1 MTSPARTATVPSLL
15 DRDCLPWRLYAKAKR
30 LGTWDPA
37 AIDMDADRER
47 WTLLTE
53 REQALIVRLC
63 AHFFGGE
70 AAVAEDLVPFFVAI
84 GRDGARVEDGLFLAT
99 YLFEEAKH
107 VEFFDRALSEVMG
120 VPDPAAAVPRGPA
133 YEELFGERLPRA
145 MSALLAPDAG
155 MPERIRAGATY
166 QLIVEGTLAETGY
179 HGLREV
185 FARAGDR
192 PGVPADEA
200 LLPGLAEGFRL
211 IQRDESRHLA
221 WGLYELDRLIRS
233 DPAGWDVLE
242 TELTELLPLAIGVVE
257 ELLGP
262 FTDHPDGVP
271 FGLDPQDF
279 VDYAQQQLMQR
290 IGALQDAHD
299 GRPSRFES

>member
-1 MTSPARTATVPSLL
+1 MTIPARTTTVPSLL
-15 DRDCLPWRLYAKAKR
+15 DRSGLPWRLYDKAKR

-37 AIDMDADRER
+37 TVDMAADRER
-47 WTLLTE
+47 WQTLNS

-70 AAVAEDLVPFFVAI
+70 AAVAEDLVPFLVAI
-84 GRDGARVEDGLFLAT
+84 GRDGGRVEDGLYLAT

-120 VPDPAAAVPRGPA
+120 ATDPAAAVPRGPA

-145 MSALLAPDAG
+145 MAALLAPDAG
-155 MPERIRAGATY
+155 MPERVRAGAVY

-185 FARAGDR
+185 FASAGDR
-192 PGVPADEA
+192 PGIPDGEP

-233 DPAGWDVLE
+233 EPAAWDVLE
-242 TELTELLPLAIGVVE
+242 DELTTLLPLAVGVVQ

-262 FTDHPDGVP
+262 FVDHPDGVP
-271 FGLDPQDF
+271 FGLDPQAF
-279 VDYAQQQLMQR
+279 VDYAQHQLMLR
-290 IGALQDAHD
+290 IGALQDARD
-299 GRPSRFES
+299 GRPSRFEA